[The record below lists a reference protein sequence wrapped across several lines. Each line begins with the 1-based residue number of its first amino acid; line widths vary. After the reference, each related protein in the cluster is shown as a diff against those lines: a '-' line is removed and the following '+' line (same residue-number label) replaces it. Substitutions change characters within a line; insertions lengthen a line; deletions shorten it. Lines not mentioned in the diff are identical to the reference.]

1 MIMMTN
7 KTCPKLLPVSA
18 AFILILLALL
28 AAAPARACFTIVAGK
43 NATVDGSVIMAH
55 NEDNSPPQV
64 VNHYKITRIKHE
76 AAEKIKLFKGGQLQ
90 QAEQTW
96 AYIWSEMP
104 GMLFSDSYVNE
115 WGVAVTSNGC
125 PSRQDSPVLTEGGIG
140 FMLRRLIAQ
149 RAKSAREGVL
159 LAGKLVERFGYNAS
173 GRTYIICDPNEGWL
187 FCVVNGKQWL
197 AKKVPDDHVAMLANT
212 YTVRQVDLT
221 DKQNHLACADIIE
234 YAVQRGWYNPER
246 DGPFDFAAVYAHPHS
261 PSGPSNYK
269 RQWSAVNKVAASP
282 VELSRNLPFSVVPK
296 QKMDVAAAM
305 KILRDHYENTKYY
318 KPSADPHK
326 TNRTICH
333 PSTQTSF
340 VLQLRNNLPS
350 DIGILYWLCLAKPC
364 TSFYIPFYFG
374 IDDFPRA
381 FYTQNR
387 KPSQTFYRRK
397 VESFFQPAP
406 NQAFWTFSNFAHKV
420 DRDYETTISRVK
432 AESRLLETG
441 ALTLQKPLEE
451 TALKLYH
458 KDKALAMQLLANYSK
473 GLYLSALEATDRIL
487 SQK

>member
-1 MIMMTN
+1 MIMITN
-7 KTCPKLLPVSA
+7 KTCPKLLPLSA

-43 NATVDGSVIMAH
+43 DATVDGSVIMAH
-55 NEDNSPPQV
+55 NEDDSPPQV
-64 VNHYKITRIKHE
+64 VNHYKITRIKHKT
-76 AAEKIKLFKGGQLQ
+76 AEKVELYKGGQLQ

-125 PSRQDSPVLTEGGIG
+125 PSRQDSPVLTNGGIG
-140 FMLRRLIAQ
+140 FMLRRIIAQ
-149 RAKSAREGVL
+149 RAKSAREGVM
-159 LAGKLVERFGYNAS
+159 LAGKLVEQFGYNAS
-173 GRTYIICDPNEGWL
+173 GRTYTICDPNEGWL
-187 FCVVNGKQWL
+187 FCVVNGKHWL

-212 YTVRQVDLT
+212 YTIHQVNLT

-246 DGPFDFAAVYAHPHS
+246 NGPFDFAAVYAHPKS
-261 PSGPSNYK
+261 LSNPSNFK
-269 RQWSAVNKVAASP
+269 RQWGGMRYVATNP
-282 VELSRNLPFSVVPK
+282 IPLRQKLPFSVVPK
-296 QKMDVAAAM
+296 QKLDVAAVM

-340 VLQLRNNLPS
+340 ILQLRNKLPS
-350 DIGILYWLCLAKPC
+350 DIGIVYWLCLVKPC

-374 IDDFPRA
+374 IADFPRG
-381 FYTQNR
+381 FYTQSQ
-387 KPSQTFYRRK
+387 KPSLNAYRRK

-406 NQAFWTFSNFAHKV
+406 NHAFWTFSNFAHKV
-420 DRDYETTISRVK
+420 DRDYETTIARVQAK
-432 AESRLLETG
+432 ARRLETR
-441 ALTLQKPLEE
+441 AFSLQKPIEE
-451 TALKLYH
+451 IALKLYP
-458 KDKALAMQLLANYSK
+458 KDKAAAMQLLANHSK
-473 GLYLSALEATDRIL
+473 GLYISTLEAADKIL

>member
-1 MIMMTN
+1 MTN
-7 KTCPKLLPVSA
+7 KTSTKLLPLSA

-43 NATVDGSVIMAH
+43 DATVDGSVIMAH
-55 NEDNSPPQV
+55 NEDDSPPQV
-64 VNHYKITRIKHE
+64 VNHYKITRIKHKT
-76 AAEKIKLFKGGQLQ
+76 AEKVELYKGGQLQ

-125 PSRQDSPVLTEGGIG
+125 PSRQDNPVLTDGGIG

-149 RAKSAREGVL
+149 RAKTAREGVL
-159 LAGKLVERFGYNAS
+159 LAAKLIEQFGYNDS
-173 GRTYIICDPNEGWL
+173 GRTYTICDPNEGWL
-187 FCVVNGKQWL
+187 FCAVNGKQWL
-197 AKKVPDDHVAMLANT
+197 AQRVPDNHVALIANAFT
-212 YTVRQVDLT
+212 MHKVDLA
-221 DKQNHLACADIIE
+221 DKNHFLASADIIE

-246 DGPFDFAAVYAHPHS
+246 DGQFDFAAVYAHPNS
-261 PSGPSNYK
+261 PLALPSYK
-269 RQWSAVNKVAASP
+269 RQWSAVNRVAVSG

-296 QKMDVAAAM
+296 QKIDVAAAM

-318 KPSADPHK
+318 KTSADPHK
-326 TNRTICH
+326 ANRTICYS
-333 PSTQTSF
+333 STQTSF
-340 VLQLRNNLPS
+340 VLQLRNNLPA
-350 DIGILYWLCLAKPC
+350 DIGILYWLCLTKPC

-381 FYTQNR
+381 FYTQSHR
-387 KPSQTFYRRK
+387 PSLNFYRRK
-397 VESFFQPAP
+397 VEPPFQTAP
-406 NQAFWTFSNFAHKV
+406 NQAFWTFSSFANKV
-420 DRDYETTISRVK
+420 DRDYETTITRVK
-432 AESRLLETG
+432 AESRRLENR
-441 ALTLQKPLEE
+441 AFSLQKPIEE
-451 TALKLYH
+451 IALKLYT
-458 KDKALAMQLLANYSK
+458 KDKAASMDLLANYSK